1 MDDTP
6 THTGS
11 CLCGGVRL
19 RIAGPLAPVQVCH
32 CVSCRKAQGA
42 PFAANIPVDTAALQL
57 QDEQGLVEEY
67 ESTPGKLRA
76 FCRRC
81 GSPIYS
87 RRPDTPGVLR
97 LRAGLLDE
105 PVASAPDAH
114 AFVGSGAGWWPR
126 PDDGLPQFD
135 GARPPGPL
143 PGRGT

>member
-1 MDDTP
+1 MSDTSI
-6 THTGS
+6 HAGS

-19 RIAGPLAPVQVCH
+19 RIAGPLASVQVCH
-32 CVSCRKAQGA
+32 CLSCRKAQGT
-42 PFAANIPVDTAALQL
+42 PFATNIPVDTTALQL
-57 QDEQGLVEEY
+57 QDEQQLIEEY

-105 PVASAPDAH
+105 PVASSPDAH
-114 AFVGSGAGWWPR
+114 AFVGSGASWWPR
-126 PDDGLPQFD
+126 PDDGLPCFE

-143 PGRGT
+143 THQG